1 MRTPTAGSP
10 TAVARRPCESGDPR
24 PAGPRRRRSPSGRS
38 SPPRVASGA
47 GHRARWR
54 ARRRRW
60 RSGAAPAAGRFQL
73 SAEKAYSVSAATPSP
88 GAASTVRRT
97 ASAPARWP
105 ATRGRPRRVA
115 QRPLPSITIATCREE
130 LCGIKSVLKKNAS
143 PLTGGV
149 NQRFHVVQVALQRA
163 PPGSGEPILGLRNPS
178 LERLRASDVL
188 RLLEPARVHAQ
199 IAVRRLEQG
208 LELVE
213 AQRLVDGQ
221 RAHDAKAH
229 ALVDQPVELGGA
241 RTPALALESLLDRLG
256 LPRRSLPSH
265 RTSEQ

>member
-1 MRTPTAGSP
+1 MI
-10 TAVARRPCESGDPR
+10 RRPPR
-24 PAGPRRRRSPSGRS
+24 STLFPYTTLFRS
-38 SPPRVASGA
+38 
-47 GHRARWR
+47 
-54 ARRRRW
+54 
-60 RSGAAPAAGRFQL
+60 
-73 SAEKAYSVSAATPSP
+73 
-88 GAASTVRRT
+88 
-97 ASAPARWP
+97 
-105 ATRGRPRRVA
+105 
-115 QRPLPSITIATCREE
+115 
-130 LCGIKSVLKKNAS
+130 
-143 PLTGGV
+143 
-149 NQRFHVVQVALQRA
+149 QRFHVVQVALQRA

-241 RTPALALESLLDRLG
+241 RTPALALEPLLDRLG
-256 LPRRSLPSH
+256 LPRRSLLSH
-265 RTSEQ
+265 RTSEQWSRRTRRAGRRTPRP